1 MRISDWSSDVCSSAL
16 PDVDRRL
23 HASDD
28 TVGVGASGVDIAIRY
43 GRGPYPGLTS
53 TPLIADQFA
62 PVVNPGLRLRS
73 PEQLRRVPLIHFEWR
88 HTDPDHPTW
97 SSWFQAAGI
106 ADIDPISVR
115 RFTNDH
121 HAIPRSEERR
131 VGKECV
137 HTYKSSR

>member
-1 MRISDWSSDVCSSAL
+1 MRISDWSSDVCSSDLATTAFTAKWL
-16 PDVDRRL
+16 VPRVSRFQAMHPDVDLRL

-28 TVGVGASGVDIAIRY
+28 TVDVGASGVDIAIRY

-73 PEQLRRVPLIHFEWR
+73 PEQLRRVPLIHFAWR

-97 SSWFQAAGI
+97 SGWFQAGI
-106 ADIDPISVR
+106 GRASGR
-115 RFTNDH
+115 
-121 HAIPRSEERR
+121 ERGWQD
-131 VGKECV
+131 V
-137 HTYKSSR
+137 